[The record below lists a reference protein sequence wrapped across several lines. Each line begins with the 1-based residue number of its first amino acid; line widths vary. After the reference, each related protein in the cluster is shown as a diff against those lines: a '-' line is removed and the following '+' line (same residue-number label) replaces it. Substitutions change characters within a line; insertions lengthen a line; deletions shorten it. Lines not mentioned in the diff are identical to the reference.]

1 MKALIVED
9 DRATIEAVSLVF
21 KLRWSEMEVVS
32 TTTGNEASHLVE
44 TELPDVVILDLIL
57 PDIDGIEV
65 LRKIRRFSSVPV
77 VVLTARLESISMV
90 EGLELG
96 ADDYITKPFDPVVL
110 LARVKNVLRHIPHIM
125 GEEPRVFGDLVIDL
139 VQGEIAHG
147 EQVTRLTSNERAILS
162 LLVGNEG
169 KIVSHATLIKE
180 VWGGNYD
187 ASDSLRKYIQYLRQ
201 KLGDNL
207 DSPRVIISE
216 WGRGYRFVPPGNS

>member
-9 DRATIEAVSLVF
+9 DKATIEAVSLVF
-21 KLRWSEMEVVS
+21 KLRWTEMEVVS
-32 TTTGNEASHLVE
+32 TTTGTEASHLVE
-44 TELPDVVILDLIL
+44 TELPDVVILDLML

-65 LRKIRRFSSVPV
+65 LQKIRHFSNVPV
-77 VVLTARLESISMV
+77 IVLTARLESISMV
-90 EGLELG
+90 EGLEWG

-110 LARVKNVLRHIPHIM
+110 LARVKNVLRHTPHMM

-147 EQVTRLTSNERAILS
+147 EQVIRLTSNERAILS
-162 LLVGNEG
+162 LLIGNEG

-216 WGRGYRFVPPGNS
+216 WGRGYRFVPPSNS

>member
-21 KLRWSEMEVVS
+21 KLRWNEMEVISS
-32 TTTGNEASHLVE
+32 TTGAEASHLVE

-65 LRKIRRFSSVPV
+65 LRKIRHFSNVPV
-77 VVLTARLESISMV
+77 VVLSARIESISMV

-110 LARVKNVLRHIPHIM
+110 LARVKNVLRHTPHM
-125 GEEPRVFGDLVIDL
+125 MVEEPRVFGDLVIDL

-216 WGRGYRFVPPGNS
+216 WGRGYRFVPPDNS

>member
-9 DRATIEAVSLVF
+9 DRATIEAVSMVF
-21 KLRWSEMEVVS
+21 KLRWTEMEVIS
-32 TTTGNEASHLVE
+32 TTTGAEASHLVE
-44 TELPDVVILDLIL
+44 TELPDVVILDLAL
-57 PDIDGIEV
+57 PDVDGIEV
-65 LRKIRRFSSVPV
+65 LREIRRFSSVPV

-216 WGRGYRFVPPGNS
+216 WGRGYRFVPPDNS

>member
-1 MKALIVED
+1 MNLLKAEPHPVDISELIED
-9 DRATIEAVSLVF
+9 AALQCQAMFLDR
-21 KLRWSEMEVVS
+21 KL
-32 TTTGNEASHLVE
+32 H
-44 TELPDVVILDLIL
+44 LDLML

-65 LRKIRRFSSVPV
+65 LRKIRHFSNVPV
-77 VVLTARLESISMV
+77 VVLSARIESISMI

-110 LARVKNVLRHIPHIM
+110 LARVKNVLRHIPHIV
-125 GEEPRVFGDLVIDL
+125 GVEPRVFGDLVIDL

-216 WGRGYRFVPPGNS
+216 WGRGYRFVPPDNS

>member
-9 DRATIEAVSLVF
+9 DRATVEAVSMVF
-21 KLRWSEMEVVS
+21 KLRWNEMEVISS
-32 TTTGNEASHLVE
+32 TTGAEVSHLVE
-44 TELPDVVILDLIL
+44 TELPDVIILDLML

-65 LRKIRRFSSVPV
+65 LREIRHFSNVPV
-77 VVLTARLESISMV
+77 VVLTARLESITMI
-90 EGLELG
+90 EGLEMG

-110 LARVKNVLRHIPHIM
+110 LARVKNVLRHTPHM
-125 GEEPRVFGDLVIDL
+125 MVEEPRVFGDLVIDL

-147 EQVTRLTSNERAILS
+147 EEVTRLTSNERAILS

-201 KLGDNL
+201 KLGDNME
-207 DSPRVIISE
+207 SPRVIISE
-216 WGRGYRFVPPGNS
+216 WGRGYRFVPPDNS